1 MKEHDQAIM
10 ELLRIIQEHQWKP
23 TGTIDDFFEMAAKA
37 YGGIDN
43 LGYLKIPGTTDKIL
57 KDVTPAQ
64 ALEEIKKMIDEG
76 TIPTPCGK

>member
-1 MKEHDQAIM
+1 
-10 ELLRIIQEHQWKP
+10 
-23 TGTIDDFFEMAAKA
+23 MAAKA